1 MLNALEMWLWRRMA
15 RITWE
20 MKRTNESV
28 LQEIGVERELLRTL
42 KNRKKKWLG
51 HIMRGNSLYR
61 TVMKGKLEG
70 RKGRG
75 RRRALLKDQG
85 QNYHIHSWPFCLHFA
100 WGTYLQQKNHS
111 HTILL
116 NKLKVVFV
124 LKNSSSMW

>member
-51 HIMRGNSLYR
+51 HIIRGNSLYQ
-61 TVMKGKLEG
+61 TVIEGKLEG
-70 RKGRG
+70 RRGRG
-75 RRRALLKDQG
+75 RRRATLLG
-85 QNYHIHSWPFCLHFA
+85 NLGRGRSY
-100 WGTYLQQKNHS
+100 GE
-111 HTILL
+111 
-116 NKLKVVFV
+116 LKRMAEDREGRR
-124 LKNSSSMW
+124 LSNL